1 MKKLLIVLVVVALS
15 GCAGCAGTR
24 IDKISVKATPNR
36 QGKFDFTVDFHT
48 SKVP

>member
-15 GCAGCAGTR
+15 GCAGTR
-24 IDKISVKATPNR
+24 VDKISVKATPNR
-36 QGKFDFTVDFHT
+36 HGKFDFTVDFHT